1 MPNLWYAPRDLA
13 HRHRH
18 RGGRGG
24 VKRRRENLH
33 SNMYTETNIDVL
45 VYGQVHATGPGARAD
60 ADVDARVSG
69 RPCRRRRL
77 LTMSPPPNL
86 GIFPARHLR
95 PSNRGRKKDT
105 PGSTARYYGFGP
117 WPCLAIGLWL
127 LPSRLP
133 ARNRGEEKQ
142 ARSLTF
148 REGERGHKCAVRQ
161 ARVCQAQF
169 AQAVA
174 RLACRS
180 LSRPS
185 RYYKSLSRAQLLCRL
200 WQVRRHMHARSVS
213 VNQLMLLSNLAVK
226 GCERTWLIIKTI
238 EANRSSICSKTR
250 SATWHVCNLVET

>member
-1 MPNLWYAPRDLA
+1 M
-13 HRHRH
+13 
-18 RGGRGG
+18 
-24 VKRRRENLH
+24 
-33 SNMYTETNIDVL
+33 
-45 VYGQVHATGPGARAD
+45 YGQVHATGPGAGAD

-69 RPCRRRRL
+69 RPCRRL

-86 GIFPARHLR
+86 RIFPARHLR

-117 WPCLAIGLWL
+117 WPCLAIGLWFL
-127 LPSRLP
+127 LSRVP
-133 ARNRGEEKQ
+133 ARNRGQEKQ

-148 REGERGHKCAVRQ
+148 RAGERGPKCAVRQ

-169 AQAVA
+169 AHAVA

-185 RYYKSLSRAQLLCRL
+185 RCYKSLSRAQLLCRL

-226 GCERTWLIIKTI
+226 GCERTWLLIKTLKLI
-238 EANRSSICSKTR
+238 DPQ
-250 SATWHVCNLVET
+250 SAARPGLPRGMCVT